1 MSKVQEMSG
10 PNRSVRPADL
20 RLLVVFDALMREG
33 SVARAAASMGLQS
46 PAVSR
51 MLGQLREIYGDP
63 LFLRTGKGL
72 RPTPLAE
79 SVRLRLRALAT
90 EVDSLFAPAAVVSK
104 PVGNDPSIG
113 WERPALIEA
122 PPLAVQPNDVLEGAP
137 TPISIATKLA
147 GIGHNANPQR
157 RLAKYIATTCAG
169 QGQSRPLAI
178 DEAEDALGIILRG
191 EADLLQIGAL
201 LSTLQ
206 FRGATAMELA
216 GFIRAARLQIGAQ
229 EATASR
235 ADLDWPAY
243 LSPKVRTAPWFIQA
257 ARLVASAG
265 YRVLLHG
272 HFGAGSEAGKLE
284 LAAQLTGIPV
294 CSSMGDAERA
304 LDAAGIAYMPLAAF
318 APQLQRLIGLYPLL
332 EMRLPINAMTHLLNP
347 LSAPAVVLGVSRA
360 SSQDIQRDTA
370 KLLGIPNLAIVGNTR
385 DIAQFA
391 PFRPTV
397 IHRLVDGEAVD
408 TFVPMRPTPARLMPT
423 GMNAREY
430 WHAVWRGAARDEAAE
445 TVIVTTAAV
454 ALMALKDGDAADFD
468 AAVTYATEL
477 WKRRA
482 VRSVERGSSFNVT
495 HKAKLAG

>member
-1 MSKVQEMSG
+1 MSKVQEKSE
-10 PNRSVRPADL
+10 PKRSVRPADL
-20 RLLVVFDALMREG
+20 RLLMVFDALMREG

-72 RPTPLAE
+72 RPTPLAD

-90 EVDSLFAPAAVVSK
+90 EVDSLFAPAAVPK
-104 PVGNDPSIG
+104 PAGNDPSIG
-113 WERPALIEA
+113 WEGPALIEA

-169 QGQSRPLAI
+169 QGHSRPLAI

-206 FRGATAMELA
+206 FRGATATELA
-216 GFIRAARLQIGAQ
+216 GFIRAARLQMGAQ
-229 EATASR
+229 EAAASR

-243 LSPKVRTAPWFIQA
+243 ISPKVRTAPWFIQA

-294 CSSMGDAERA
+294 CSSIEGAERA
-304 LDAAGIAYMPLAAF
+304 LDDAGIAYMPLAAF

-454 ALMALKDGDAADFD
+454 ALMALKNGNAAHFD
-468 AAVTYATEL
+468 AAVAYATEL

-482 VRSVERGSSFNVT
+482 VRTTERKV
-495 HKAKLAG
+495 KAGG